1 MSDIGRK
8 IFTIQSSLRKW
19 LNKIFNDFSKVE
31 KPLREV
37 FYKISHMHMQKK
49 EEKLLPMKSCKS
61 FQNI

>member
-19 LNKIFNDFSKVE
+19 LNKIFNDQQSGITMRSFLQNFTYAYAKN
-31 KPLREV
+31 
-37 FYKISHMHMQKK
+37 K